1 LAYSFL
7 LATAHVCRRSRLSA
21 AVLLIALGIPACSR
35 KPPSDSALKADAAAR
50 STIVFLSDFGTAN
63 DSVAICKAV
72 ILEIAPAARI
82 MDITHQVTPYSV
94 EEGGRFLASVSP
106 YYPPGTIFL
115 AVVDPG
121 VGTSRKAIIVKSRRG
136 QFFVLPDNGLIS
148 LVAERDG
155 IESAR
160 EITNPSFMLSGAL
173 SSTFHGR
180 DVFSPTAAHLAAGED
195 WMLAGP
201 EIHDLVRLHPPAAIL
216 DSMGINGH
224 VVALD
229 DPYGSL
235 ITDITAGDF
244 TPLGYTIGDK
254 VKLRIEKKGFTIP
267 YTRTFMDVPV
277 GQPLLYVDSRGRIAI
292 AINERDFS
300 QANGI
305 HPPASIFI
313 PRKFAS
319 KHK

>member
-1 LAYSFL
+1 
-7 LATAHVCRRSRLSA
+7 
-21 AVLLIALGIPACSR
+21 VLLIALSITACSK
-35 KPPSDSALKADAAAR
+35 KPRSDSTRRADPAAR

-82 MDITHQVTPYSV
+82 LDITHQVTPHSV

-106 YYPPGTIFL
+106 YYSSGTIFL

-121 VGTSRKAIIVKSRRG
+121 VGTSRKAIIVKSGHG

-155 IESAR
+155 VESAR

-173 SSTFHGR
+173 SSSFHGR

-195 WMLAGP
+195 WTLAGP
-201 EIHDLVRLHPPAAIL
+201 EVHDLVRLHPPAAIL
-216 DSMGINGH
+216 DSTGLTGH

-235 ITDITAGDF
+235 ITDITTGDF
-244 TPLGYTIGDK
+244 SALGYAIGDK
-254 VKLRIEKKGFTIP
+254 VKLRIEKKEFTIP
-267 YTRTFMDVPV
+267 YVRTFMDVPT
-277 GQPLLYVDSRGRIAI
+277 GQPLLHVDSRDRIGI
-292 AINERDFS
+292 ALNERNFA

-313 PRKFAS
+313 PRKFGS